1 MTRRAKKVRR
11 IARPPRSG
19 GSSEATSERKNSS
32 ESRKMIGKANSSA
45 CGEVVADLRVDLRA
59 RDRAAA
65 ELDVALAGEL
75 ALQALRVVLD
85 SQVRLRLEVGDDI
98 GRPSVAGDHR
108 GVVAVVVAR
117 NGGDV
122 ATRAELRLDLPH
134 AALSRCAVDVAGGHE
149 RDDAGVDLPS
159 ARGLVAIRRL
169 DRLGRRVGVAIRA
182 ESFRDAQPEDAGYG
196 DAEQG
201 DEQHSSPVPIHE

>member
-1 MTRRAKKVRR
+1 MRR

-32 ESRKMIGKANSSA
+32 ESRKMIGNANSSA
-45 CGEVVADLRVDLRA
+45 RA
-59 RDRAAA
+59 RSLPTCLLTCAPAIAAAA

-75 ALQALRVVLD
+75 ALQARRVVLD
-85 SQVRLRLEVGDDI
+85 SQVRLRPEVGDDVA
-98 GRPSVAGDHR
+98 RASVAGDHR
-108 GVVAVVVAR
+108 RVVAVVVAR
-117 NGGDV
+117 NGRDV
-122 ATRAELRLDLPH
+122 ATRAKLRLDLPH
-134 AALSRCAVDVAGGHE
+134 ATLSPRAVDVAGGHE

-196 DAEQG
+196 DTEQG
-201 DEQHSSPVPIHE
+201 DEQHSAPVPIHE